1 MKPVI
6 LITNNYAVDPNNFGV
21 GRYIRIKENY
31 VNAILKAGGV
41 PILSSHGDADTYARI
56 ADGVLFS
63 GGDDINPACYGEKPY
78 KEGCHYADDRDAME
92 FAIFDSFYKLK
103 KPMLGVC
110 RGAQTINV
118 ALGGTLIQDIPSC
131 VERLAHKKSLFPDK
145 PAHYVKSVEGSKMR
159 ALFGE
164 DFIVNTHHH
173 QAVKIC
179 APGLRA
185 TALTDEGVI
194 EAVEHENLP
203 IIATQWH
210 PERMIGEENFEMEN
224 MMPLFEYF
232 VELCKKQAESRS
244 F

>member
-6 LITNNYAVDPNNFGV
+6 LITNKYAEDPNNFGV

-41 PILSSHGDADTYARI
+41 PILSAHGDPDTYARI

-63 GGDDINPACYGEKPY
+63 GGADINPIHYGEEPY
-78 KEGCHYADDRDAME
+78 KEDCHFQDETDAME
-92 FAIFDSFYKLK
+92 FAIFNSFYKLK

-110 RGAQTINV
+110 RGIQTINV
-118 ALGGTLIQDIPSC
+118 ALGGTLIQDIPSM
-131 VERLAHKKSLFPDK
+131 VETSAHKESLFPDK
-145 PAHYVKSVEGSKMR
+145 RAHYVRSVEGSKMR
-159 ALFGE
+159 ELFGE
-164 DFIVNTHHH
+164 EFIVNTHHH
-173 QAVKIC
+173 QAVKVC

-185 TALTDEGVI
+185 TAVTDEGVI
-194 EAVEHENLP
+194 EAVEHESLP
-203 IIATQWH
+203 IIAAQWH

-232 VELCKKQAESRS
+232 VELCKKQADK
-244 F
+244 